1 MSYRLNNLSELFTWI
16 AEEELPRRFDA
27 GLATVYMC
35 FCAESAARRGLCDG
49 DLWVRAEAHLMARLY
64 PELSY
69 SSWLRKRHPDIAS
82 LPDSNFHGRV
92 AWARAL
98 AEEFRG

>member
-1 MSYRLNNLSELFTWI
+1 MSYRLNNLRELFTWI
-16 AEEELPRRFDA
+16 AEEELPRRYENGQA
-27 GLATVYMC
+27 LYMC
-35 FCAESAARRGLCDG
+35 YCAESATHRGLCDD
-49 DLWVRAEAHLMARLY
+49 DLYAQAEALLMARLY

-69 SSWLRKRHPDIAS
+69 SSWLRKRHPDIAC

-98 AEEFRG
+98 AEEFRE

>member
-16 AEEELPRRFDA
+16 AEVELPRIHEGEGDLFI
-27 GLATVYMC
+27 C
-35 FCAESAARRGLCDG
+35 FCVERAARRGLCSVKLQREAERILMG
-49 DLWVRAEAHLMARLY
+49 RLHPHTTYRTWLWVNY
-64 PELSY
+64 
-69 SSWLRKRHPDIAS
+69 PDIAD
-82 LPDSNFHGRV
+82 LPDAAYHGRV

>member
-16 AEEELPRRFDA
+16 AEEELPRRYDA
-27 GLATVYMC
+27 GLAIYMC
-35 FCAESAARRGLCDG
+35 YCAESATVRGLCDD
-49 DLWVRAEAHLMARLY
+49 DLYAQAEALLMARLY
-64 PELSY
+64 PEISY
-69 SSWLRKRHPDIAS
+69 HSWLRVHHPDSAD
-82 LPDSNFHGRV
+82 LPSSDFHGRV